1 MDLSHVRL
9 PLDGTEAPLIWHVLR
24 TLASLSVRLPDSVD
38 HSELHLS
45 CVLFFTSPSLVFLF
59 ALRYSSNM
67 RKHCTESHEF
77 RTPLNIECEQNKI
90 CHGFEWRAS
99 RRSPHEKTI
108 AETASDFYKHCS
120 KKCDNN
126 IGQNVCHPAKRTEKK
141 STVYSLNGC
150 VCVCVS
156 HWGQT
161 IVAAAAFLVDCDINF
176 HDLFRSRIDRI
187 SVYSWLSFFFAV
199 FLSLSLSMR
208 CHRAIT
214 HNTKLLLREMW
225 PTEERI
231 PTWMPRFVASY
242 QSFTTHSARLATTR
256 LGIQHHLQHSKL
268 TV

>member
-199 FLSLSLSMR
+199 FLSLSLSQCVAIAQSR
-208 CHRAIT
+208 TTQNCCWEKCGPQRSAFLLECHDLWHPINLSLHTARA
-214 HNTKLLLREMW
+214 
-225 PTEERI
+225 
-231 PTWMPRFVASY
+231 
-242 QSFTTHSARLATTR
+242 
-256 LGIQHHLQHSKL
+256 
-268 TV
+268 